1 MLLLTLI
8 AVATAIATATASTS
22 HSVCKHL
29 GLELEGRHIQLV
41 SCCLV
46 KGLLLQHT
54 GTLELILNTE
64 PGWAFQGL
72 AQPRAAFLVS
82 APLSVRAGMLP
93 SVLAVPTHFL
103 AMQVST
109 PCALHA
115 LERVQACLLKHSPGL
130 YGSLVDP
137 ASAHLTLCV
146 MTLPDA
152 TVVPP
157 RR

>member
-1 MLLLTLI
+1 MLATHLL
-8 AVATAIATATASTS
+8 
-22 HSVCKHL
+22 
-29 GLELEGRHIQLV
+29 
-41 SCCLV
+41 
-46 KGLLLQHT
+46 
-54 GTLELILNTE
+54 
-64 PGWAFQGL
+64 
-72 AQPRAAFLVS
+72 
-82 APLSVRAGMLP
+82 
-93 SVLAVPTHFL
+93 PTHFL

-109 PCALHA
+109 PCALRA

-157 RR
+157 RQQLGNKVASQPPSERRVRPALSAGALSCTCTAVTACAARLAGKRAAHVDCICWRLWCSGRCQLQLQRWTP